1 MTPSFARR
9 AVCVAACLSAI
20 GCAGPGRFEA
30 AGQGAGSARTTTGQT
45 VGPETALGLVA
56 VDKSTKTDVSTALG
70 NAIVIPFD
78 SGYAVWVYR
87 WPHPQKPDRWGA
99 ELVVLFAPSGIV
111 AKVRLRPEFKTL
123 D

>member
-1 MTPSFARR
+1 M
-9 AVCVAACLSAI
+9 
-20 GCAGPGRFEA
+20 
-30 AGQGAGSARTTTGQT
+30 TTGQT

-87 WPHPQKPDRWGA
+87 WPHSQKPDRLGA